1 MLDGERHE
9 GYGSFILHPRGRWSD
24 VEQETGNERVSERM
38 MSAEHKEQLERIR
51 AMGLLTKHQ
60 VGHLEAYMKEGT
72 PLHHALRAAGVTQ
85 TVLSQIEQALNTQGS
100 PTPQGAPP
108 SLRYSTQPFQPPPT
122 QNEAL
127 AKGVSPAKR
136 SLPTLSRT
144 KPAALEEEPSPVE
157 EFTKVLLDITDRFEV
172 FEEIAHGAMGR
183 IDAGWDRHLGRPVAI
198 KTLRSDRAKDVVK
211 MRFLEEAQV
220 TGQLQHPSIITVY
233 ELGRLNGEVAFV
245 MRRVEGMSLKQ
256 LIQRLRRGDEE
267 LVSEYNLS
275 HKVQAFYKLCQAVA
289 FAHSRGVIHRDIKPS
304 NVMIGDFGDVVLLDW
319 GLCKIIGQ
327 EVRSSRS
334 STERWQT
341 VHGQII
347 GTPAYMSPEQALGM
361 VDQISPATDVYGLG
375 ALLYHFLTYS
385 PPFTGKSNREVVRKV
400 LQAELIPPTE
410 RAPDAR
416 IPDEVERICLKCLER
431 DADRRYTNAAELAE
445 DVKLFLDSWVN
456 MASPSDQQG
465 RYQPLTPIDQQRAQ
479 IEEHLFYFQEIQED
493 LASSQDIWLT
503 LQEGAQLHTDDAS
516 RREGWEARTRIMSY
530 QAESEGLIAKLC
542 EQLVHYQVTRKQLE
556 LTGQL
561 SVEESTH
568 DDLTEMLCTLLASRY
583 ENAVIEGDERAQAQ
597 IGQWLQAFDPIQ
609 GELISSHVGALYI
622 HVRPI
627 NAEINLWQCVNEG
640 GKLKKVRSKP
650 LKSSPL
656 LLEKVPAGQ
665 YVLSASLPNQGEGPQ
680 VKVDNAIR
688 VYPGV
693 TTRLSVTLFHHE
705 TAPSHFTHIPSGT
718 FRSGPPNNSFSPACE
733 LALSDFFISKL
744 PVTCGE
750 YLEFLNAV
758 SEHSHERA
766 IAHQPRRGGDG
777 APLWSSQNGY
787 WMLPEGGGW
796 NIDSPVVG
804 VSLDD
809 AHAYCAWRAR
819 QLNRDIRL
827 PTEAEWEKAAR
838 GMDGRTFPWGEIWD
852 PRFVAGPEVWDHHL
866 PPPVGMISSD
876 CSCYGVQ
883 DLVGGVREWTTSMSL
898 GTAYGVIR
906 GGSFLTDEH
915 GGRPLWRR
923 SQLPPSRVAS
933 DLGFRIALSPDPA
946 FKILEMS

>member
-1 MLDGERHE
+1 MDGEYHNVRD
-9 GYGSFILHPRGRWSD
+9 SFILHPCLLWFEA
-24 VEQETGNERVSERM
+24 VIETDNEWVSEHM
-38 MSAEHKEQLERIR
+38 LSAEQKEQLQRIL
-51 AMGLLTKHQ
+51 AMGILTKHQ
-60 VGHLEAYMKEGT
+60 FGHLEAYMKEGT

-85 TVLSQIEQALNTQGS
+85 TVMSQIEQILNTKEEHTSPASFHYTTQG
-100 PTPQGAPP
+100 
-108 SLRYSTQPFQPPPT
+108 FQPPPT

-127 AKGVSPAKR
+127 AKGVSPTKR
-136 SLPTLSRT
+136 TLPTLSRT

-220 TGQLQHPSIITVY
+220 TGQLQHPSIITIY

-245 MRRVEGMSLKQ
+245 MRRVEGLSLKQ
-256 LIQRLRRGDEE
+256 LIQRLKRGDED
-267 LVSEYNLS
+267 LIGQYSLA
-275 HKVQAFYKLCQAVA
+275 HKIQAFYKLCQAVA

-400 LQAELIPPTE
+400 LQAELISPSE

-416 IPDEVERICLKCLER
+416 IPEEVERICLKCLER
-431 DADRRYTNAAELAE
+431 DADLRYSSAADLAE
-445 DVKLFLDSWVN
+445 DVRIFLDGWVN
-456 MASPSDQQG
+456 LIAPEHQQNT
-465 RYQPLTPIDQQRAQ
+465 YQPLVPIDQQRAQ
-479 IEEHLFYFQEIQED
+479 IEEHLFYYQEIQED

-503 LQEGAQLHTDDAS
+503 LQDSAHIHADDTN
-516 RREGWEARTRIMSY
+516 RREAWEARTRILNY

-542 EQLVHYQVTRKQLE
+542 EQLVHYQLTRKHLDQ
-556 LTGQL
+556 TGQL
-561 SVEESTH
+561 STEDSTH
-568 DDLTEMLCTLLASRY
+568 DDITEMLCTLLASKY
-583 ENAVIEGDERAQAQ
+583 ENAVIEGDKRAQAQ

-609 GELISSHVGALYI
+609 GDLIANHVGALYI

-627 NAEINLWQCVNEG
+627 NADIHLWQCVNEG
-640 GKLKKVRSKP
+640 GKLKQVRSKP

-665 YVLSASLPNQGEGPQ
+665 YVLSAALPSSDPHHEQ
-680 VKVDNAIR
+680 VKVNNAIR

-705 TAPSHFTHIPSGT
+705 TAPPDFTHIPSGT
-718 FRSGPPNNSFSPACE
+718 FRSGPPNDAFSPACE
-733 LALSDFFISKL
+733 LALSDFFICRT
-744 PVTCGE
+744 PVTCGD
-750 YLEFLNAV
+750 YLEFLNAIA
-758 SEHSHERA
+758 EHSHERA
-766 IAHQPRRGGDG
+766 ASHQPRRGGDG
-777 APLWSSQNGY
+777 AHLWNSQRGY

-796 NIDSPVVG
+796 NTDQPVVG

-809 AHAYCAWRAR
+809 AHAYCTWKSR

-827 PTEAEWEKAAR
+827 PTETEWEKAAR
-838 GMDGRTFPWGEIWD
+838 GMDGRTFPWGEVWD
-852 PRFVAGPEVWDHHL
+852 PRFVAGPEVWDHYL

-876 CSCYGVQ
+876 CSCFGVR
-883 DLVGGVREWTTSMSL
+883 DLVGGVREWTTSISQDNS
-898 GTAYGVIR
+898 YGVVR

-915 GGRPLWRR
+915 GGRPLWRK
-923 SQLPPSRVAS
+923 SLLSPNRVAS
-933 DLGFRIALSPDPA
+933 DLGFRLALTPDPA

>member
-1 MLDGERHE
+1 MICLEAT
-9 GYGSFILHPRGRWSD
+9 
-24 VEQETGNERVSERM
+24 VETDNERVIEHM
-38 MSAEHKEQLERIR
+38 MSAEQTEQLERIR

-60 VGHLEAYMKEGT
+60 MGHLEAYMKEGT

-85 TVLSQIEQALNTQGS
+85 TVLTQIEQALTAQQAAAAQH
-100 PTPQGAPP
+100 TPP
-108 SLRYSTQPFQPPPT
+108 SLRYSTQPFQPPPA
-122 QNEAL
+122 QSEAL
-127 AKGVSPAKR
+127 AKGVSPTKR
-136 SLPTLSRT
+136 SLPTLSRS
-144 KPAALEEEPSPVE
+144 KPAPLEEEPSPVE

-256 LIQRLRRGDEE
+256 LIQRLKRGDEE
-267 LVSEYNLS
+267 LVNEYSLS
-275 HKVQAFYKLCQAVA
+275 HKVQTFYKLCQAVA

-334 STERWQT
+334 SAERWQT

-400 LQAELIPPTE
+400 LQAELISPTE

-416 IPDEVERICLKCLER
+416 IPEEVERICLKCLER
-431 DADRRYTNAAELAE
+431 DADLRYSSAAELAE
-445 DVKLFLDSWVN
+445 DVRQFLDGWVN
-456 MASPSDQQG
+456 MMNPTPDQAH
-465 RYQPLTPIDQQRAQ
+465 YQPLVPINQQRAQ

-503 LQEGAQLHTDDAS
+503 LQESAQLHTDDVS
-516 RREGWEARTRIMSY
+516 RREGWDARMRIINY

-542 EQLVHYQVTRKQLE
+542 EQLVHYQLTRRHLD

-561 SVEESTH
+561 SAEDSTH
-568 DDLTEMLCTLLASRY
+568 DDITEMLCTLLASRY

-597 IGQWLQAFDPIQ
+597 LGQWLQAFDPIQ
-609 GELISSHVGALYI
+609 GELISNHVGALYI

-627 NAEINLWQCVNEG
+627 NAEIQLWQCVNEG
-640 GKLKKVRSKP
+640 GKLKPVRSKP

-665 YVLSASLPNQGEGPQ
+665 YVLSAALPSTSEPQ
-680 VKVDNAIR
+680 QRVKVDNAIR

-705 TAPSHFTHIPSGT
+705 TAPPNFAHIPSGT
-718 FRSGPPNNSFSPACE
+718 FRSGPPNDTFSPACE
-733 LALSDFFISKL
+733 LALSDFFICKT

-750 YLEFLNAV
+750 YLEFLNSLA
-758 SEHSHERA
+758 EGAHERA
-766 IAHQPRRGGDG
+766 MSHQPRRGGDG
-777 APLWSSQNGY
+777 APLWSSQRGY
-787 WMLPEGGGW
+787 WMLPDGGGW
-796 NIDSPVVG
+796 NPDAPVVG

-809 AHAYCAWRAR
+809 AHAFCAWKAR
-819 QLNRDIRL
+819 LLQREIRL

-852 PRFVAGPEVWDHHL
+852 PRFVAGPEVWDHYL

-876 CSCYGVQ
+876 SSCFGVQ

-898 GTAYGVIR
+898 GTGHGVIR

-915 GGRPLWRR
+915 GGRPLWRK
-923 SQLPPSRVAS
+923 SLLPPNRVAS
-933 DLGFRIALSPDPA
+933 DLGFRLALSPDPA